1 MSTGQFFATRFCAF
15 RFATFFHKIA
25 PQKTAGYMGVRSQ
38 NPMNDPEY
46 TFSFKLKPKEPLS
59 VFVLEVGGYSLPC
72 FINASI
78 LLLDRNVLSNIR
90 NILSKGNHRDNVAN
104 SWWFSFLNSPSISLN
119 PALSAMEGRNQK
131 TPTYDEFC
139 TEFDRDRITLEEFFP
154 ETQTLKYSD
163 IHYRAAYELVEAGVA
178 GYKDDLNFLLEAIPL
193 ITNRNP
199 AHKLRDIESRLFEV
213 AKSNNIKKLAF
224 PLIACLSCLYESS
237 TSTLKSNGRS
247 ILKPKPNY
255 TSSMAHNALMDLSSL
270 SMLLQA
276 NSKLNSKIGLCTSDK
291 GLVKFWCD
299 LQTNTHGKS
308 TSSGFEV
315 TLELTT
321 NMFQLLNK
329 QGVLDLKSRIEAYN
343 F

>member
-1 MSTGQFFATRFCAF
+1 
-15 RFATFFHKIA
+15 
-25 PQKTAGYMGVRSQ
+25 
-38 NPMNDPEY
+38 
-46 TFSFKLKPKEPLS
+46 
-59 VFVLEVGGYSLPC
+59 
-72 FINASI
+72 
-78 LLLDRNVLSNIR
+78 NVLSNIR